1 MAIPAQA
8 RTPAGL
14 AANDSMSGMSD
25 DPSASTR
32 RHIAALADQCVMCGL
47 CLPHCP
53 TYAQDRQEAESPRG
67 RIALARA
74 LADGTLDADAGLRAH
89 LDHCLGC
96 MACERVCPS
105 GVRYGELLVETRA
118 LLGPAPD
125 RPRLLLGVLKRPAL
139 LRVARAVSRGLRVPR
154 WWPALAR
161 LPATSAWCAALQV
174 IAGVGHARPAGDGY
188 ARPRPAAPDPE
199 ASRARP
205 PPRAGQE
212 ATPKRVA
219 LFPGCVASV
228 EDAAA
233 QEAARRLLIAAGFVV
248 DVLPAFCCGAL
259 DLHDGA
265 ADGAAHSARRV
276 GDVWRTA
283 DADIL
288 ATVTPGCLGTLRRA
302 LPGARVEHVPVLL
315 ATHADVLR
323 FRPLAQRVALHL
335 PCTQVNVAGD
345 GPQLEHL
352 LRRIP
357 QLDVQTVPPAPGC
370 CGAAGSHMLQF
381 PLRAADLRRQKQ
393 AQVAALAPELLLSS
407 NIGCRL
413 HLGVDSTVP
422 SAHPLVLL
430 ARQIV
435 GESIAAE
442 AAPTTE
448 GSPLRTIAAS

>member
-32 RHIAALADQCVMCGL
+32 RHVAALADQCVMCGL

-53 TYAQDRQEAESPRG
+53 TYTQDRQEAESPRG

-74 LADGTLDADAGLRAH
+74 LADGALDADAGLRTH

-118 LLGPAPD
+118 LLGPAPW

-139 LRVARAVSRGLRVPR
+139 LRVARAVSGGLRVPR

-161 LPATSAWCAALQV
+161 LPATSAWRAALQV
-174 IAGVGHARPAGDGY
+174 IAAAG
-188 ARPRPAAPDPE
+188 
-199 ASRARP
+199 RARP
-205 PPRAGQE
+205 CRLGGSGLARDGQLSTKT
-212 ATPKRVA
+212 ALPTSPLPQPGRVA

-233 QEAARRLLIAAGFVV
+233 QEAARRLLAAAGFVV

-259 DLHDGA
+259 DLHDGV
-265 ADGAAHSARRV
+265 ADSATDSARRV
-276 GDVWRTA
+276 GDVWRDA
-283 DADIL
+283 GADIL

-302 LPGARVEHVPVLL
+302 LPGVRVEHVPGLL
-315 ATHADVLR
+315 AAHADDLR
-323 FRPLAQRVALHL
+323 FRPLARRVALHL

-345 GPQLEHL
+345 GPLLEQL
-352 LRRIP
+352 LRRVP
-357 QLDVQTVPPAPGC
+357 QLDVQVVPAAPGC

-381 PLRAADLRRQKQ
+381 PLRAAALRRQKQ
-393 AQVAALAPELLLSS
+393 AQIMALAPDMLLSS

-413 HLGVDSTVP
+413 HLGVDAALP
-422 SAHPLVLL
+422 SEHPLTLL
-430 ARQIV
+430 ARQID
-435 GESIAAE
+435 GKSIAAE
-442 AAPTTE
+442 AAPT
-448 GSPLRTIAAS
+448 IAASRPAASISSAST